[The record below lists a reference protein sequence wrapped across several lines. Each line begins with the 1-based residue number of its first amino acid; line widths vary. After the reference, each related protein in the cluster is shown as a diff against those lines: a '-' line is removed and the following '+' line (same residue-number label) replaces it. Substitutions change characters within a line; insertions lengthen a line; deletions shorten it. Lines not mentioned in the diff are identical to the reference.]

1 MADPSHAVLLSELRQ
16 GFARMDEMRQ
26 DVARFDE
33 RLLTVEREIRDVKNA
48 AATMDERQRVLL
60 QDVSEAKGGIRLFK
74 WVWAAALA
82 VAGVVITLWQI
93 ITK

>member
-1 MADPSHAVLLSELRQ
+1 
-16 GFARMDEMRQ
+16 MDEMRQ